1 MSQFKLLCTFSN
13 QKKLDRSLDLIEN
26 NFYNIQKI
34 FIFSNKDNPYE
45 KYVTFNVDL
54 SQNKIYH
61 NFISIHRKKETN
73 TLYSVNA
80 INIIIKALNN
90 GILDT
95 RLQLDWDLYRNTLLL
110 SKREEINVIPIVL
123 DEIIEY

>member
-34 FIFSNKDNPYE
+34 FVFSNKDNPYE

-95 RLQLDWDLYRNTLLL
+95 RLQLDWDLYKNTLLL
-110 SKREEINVIPIVL
+110 SKREVINVIPIVL